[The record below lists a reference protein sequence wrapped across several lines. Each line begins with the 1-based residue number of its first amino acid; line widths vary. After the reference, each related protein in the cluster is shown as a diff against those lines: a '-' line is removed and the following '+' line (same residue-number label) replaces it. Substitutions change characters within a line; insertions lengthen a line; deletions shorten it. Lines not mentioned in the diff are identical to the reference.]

1 MYYEQNG
8 NIDIRT
14 LLQDPIIREE
24 IMTQAIIKRFEEEDI
39 HVTEEE
45 AKIHYEDHFVFSDFW
60 KKHF

>member
-24 IMTQAIIKRFEEEDI
+24 IMTQAIIRRFEEEDI
-39 HVTEEE
+39 LVTKEE
-45 AKIHYEDHFVFSDFW
+45 AKIHYEDYFIVTDFW